1 MHLSFVFPCL
11 NEERFIVPCI
21 QRVKAA
27 LSARP
32 DLAWEVVV
40 ADNGSK
46 DRSAEVA
53 IAAGARVVSVP
64 EPGYGSA
71 LIGGITAAQ
80 GEYVMFADADGT
92 YLYEDALRLYDA
104 TVAGEHDMGIASRMI
119 GKIEPGA
126 MPRLHRYLGTPVLT
140 TLINLLFH
148 GKLSDCN
155 SGFRCLKKT
164 SFIRWGVRA
173 TGMEFASELLI
184 NALKHRAKTVE
195 IASGLRPSPAERQP
209 HLKTWRDGMRHLLF
223 ILSERPGVP
232 EVLGLLMAILA
243 SVLQGIG
250 ALTGPTKLIG
260 MNIFDMHS
268 QLLLLLTALL
278 GVQLYLFGCMLFLR
292 SNDVPLGVTRWL
304 INMHEGTL
312 FFLLLSLLLALVAV
326 IFWLVVLW
334 IGNHFAG
341 LNHANSL
348 IVFLH
353 FLCAPALGTLGLLGV
368 HVLRKARR

>member
-11 NEERFIVPCI
+11 NEERSIVPCI
-21 QRVKAA
+21 ERVKAQ
-27 LSARP
+27 LSSRE
-32 DLAWEVVV
+32 DLNWEIVV

-46 DRSAEVA
+46 DRSAAVA
-53 IAAGARVVSVP
+53 SAAGARVVSVP
-64 EPGYGSA
+64 EPGYGAA
-71 LIGGITAAQ
+71 LIGGITAAL
-80 GEYVMFADADGT
+80 GEHVMFADADGT

-104 TVAGEHDMGIASRMI
+104 TVAGDHDMGIASRMT
-119 GKIEPGA
+119 GTIEPGA
-126 MPRLHRYLGTPVLT
+126 MPALHRYLGTPVLT
-140 TLINLLFH
+140 TLINVLFR

-164 SFIRWGVRA
+164 SFESWGVRA

-184 NALKHRAKTVE
+184 KGLKHHAKTVE
-195 IASGLRPSPAERQP
+195 ISSGLRPAPVERQP

-223 ILSERPGVP
+223 ILSERPNVP
-232 EVLGLLMAILA
+232 EVLGLFMAVLA
-243 SVLQGIG
+243 TVLQGVG
-250 ALTGPTKLIG
+250 ALTGPIKVVG
-260 MNIFDMHS
+260 MNVFDMHS
-268 QLLLLLTALL
+268 QLLLLLAALL

-292 SNDVPLGVTRWL
+292 SNDKPLGVTRWL
-304 INMHEGTL
+304 IEMHEGTL
-312 FFLLLSLLLALVAV
+312 FFLLLSLLMALSSV
-326 IFWLVVLW
+326 ILWLVVQW

-353 FLCAPALGTLGLLGV
+353 FLCVPALGTLGLLGV

>member
-11 NEERFIVPCI
+11 NEEHFIVPCI
-21 QRVKAA
+21 KRVQAVLA
-27 LSARP
+27 TRP
-32 DLAWEVVV
+32 DLDWEIVV

-53 IAAGARVVSVP
+53 TAAGARVVSVP

-92 YLYEDALRLYDA
+92 YVYEDALRLYDA
-104 TVAGEHDMGIASRMI
+104 TIVGEHDMGIASRMT

-126 MPRLHRYLGTPVLT
+126 MPALHRYLGTPVLT
-140 TLINLLFH
+140 TLINVLFQ

-164 SFIRWGVRA
+164 SFVSWGVRG

-223 ILSERPGVP
+223 ILSERPNVP

-243 SVLQGIG
+243 SLLQAVG
-250 ALTGPTKLIG
+250 AFSGPTKLLG

-268 QLLLLLTALL
+268 QLLLLLTALM

-292 SNDVPLGVTRWL
+292 SGDQSLGVTRAL
-304 INMHEGTL
+304 VNMHEGTL
-312 FFLLLSLLLALVAV
+312 FFLLLALLIALMSVV
-326 IFWLVVLW
+326 GWLVMLW

-353 FLCAPALGTLGLLGV
+353 FLCVPALGTLGLLGV